1 MRNQR
6 WFYATMIQVFYVGG
20 GGNDI
25 RSCRESLE
33 KRREITIDGLTADG
47 QVGAFTGI
55 VPSLIFLT
63 QTTGHVLAGHDAECP
78 TSRRNCR
85 HLKRSQGLR
94 SIMTPRAWNTK
105 DGLPRYWTR
114 LRVFVLIAAV
124 AALVAAV
131 VHLGFYE
138 G

>member
-1 MRNQR
+1 
-6 WFYATMIQVFYVGG
+6 
-20 GGNDI
+20 
-25 RSCRESLE
+25 
-33 KRREITIDGLTADG
+33 
-47 QVGAFTGI
+47 
-55 VPSLIFLT
+55 
-63 QTTGHVLAGHDAECP
+63 
-78 TSRRNCR
+78 
-85 HLKRSQGLR
+85 
-94 SIMTPRAWNTK
+94 MTPRAWNTK